1 MQFFTNG
8 LVSVMPLKTSDSSL
22 TNCARQDMNLAKKVR
37 DLLSSDRITISTS
50 TDVIGIEL
58 VGALKNVLA
67 IAMGIV
73 TGSDMGDN
81 SRAALLTYV
90 RTYIFFCKLRLAQ
103 SSRQEQELKMLNEV
117 VCKVG

>member
-1 MQFFTNG
+1 
-8 LVSVMPLKTSDSSL
+8 
-22 TNCARQDMNLAKKVR
+22 LAKKVR
-37 DLLSSDRITISTS
+37 DLLSSDRITISTT

-90 RTYIFFCKLRLAQ
+90 RTYLPCGCQEYIGRSLADK
-103 SSRQEQELKMLNEV
+103 RALWQEKES
-117 VCKVG
+117 